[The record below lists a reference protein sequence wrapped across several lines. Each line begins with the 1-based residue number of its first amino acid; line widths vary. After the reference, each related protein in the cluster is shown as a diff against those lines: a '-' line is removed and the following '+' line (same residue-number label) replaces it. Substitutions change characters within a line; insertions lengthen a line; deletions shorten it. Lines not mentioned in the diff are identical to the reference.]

1 MRIASA
7 EAAGFTFNHGRE
19 PLSYCLVRVA
29 TDSGIVGWGEA
40 CDSFGLTY
48 APVIEAA
55 VADAFAPLLVGE
67 ELGEELDSIDRLM
80 HKLRSWT
87 RRRLGHTWVAAQA
100 LSGLE
105 LAMHDALGKARDEP
119 VAVMLGGSLDPVPV
133 YASSVFLEE
142 GDPDWHLELLD
153 PLLGAGVRA
162 VKLRIGVDW
171 QRDLETLA
179 GLRDR
184 LGPAVDLMIDGNE
197 NFTVDTAVAVAGRLA
212 ELGIGWF
219 EEPVLQESPVAMEAV
234 AARSPV
240 PIACGEHMFGLAEFE
255 EAIRRNWARFL
266 QPDAS
271 TCGGLAEG
279 MRIAAAGRRAGVEV
293 VPHTAAG
300 PVSLAANLHLAAA
313 APSIGLLEYPYPL
326 AECWATIS
334 PGCPL
339 IPDRVV
345 DGALRPAERPGLGIE
360 IDFEAVKSRPY
371 RAPAPRTGPSPR
383 YAGNV

>member
-7 EAAGFTFNHGRE
+7 EAVGFTFDHARE
-19 PLSYCLVRVA
+19 PLSYCLTRVT
-29 TDSGIVGWGEA
+29 TDDGIVGWGEA

-48 APVIEAA
+48 ASVVEAA
-55 VADAFAPLLVGE
+55 VADAFAPLLV
-67 ELGEELDSIDRLM
+67 GEELDSIDRLM

-87 RRRLGHTWVAAQA
+87 RRRLGHTWVASQA

-105 LAMHDALGKARDEP
+105 LAMQDVLGKARGEP

-133 YASSVFLEE
+133 YASSVFLGE
-142 GDPDWHLELLD
+142 GDPDWHVELLG
-153 PLLGAGVRA
+153 PLLRAGVRG
-162 VKLRIGVDW
+162 VKVRIGVDW
-171 QRDLETLA
+171 QSDLETLA

-184 LGPAVDLMIDGNE
+184 LDPAVDVMIDGNE
-197 NFTVDTAVAVAGRLA
+197 NFTVDTALVVAERLA

-219 EEPVLQESPVAMEAV
+219 EEPVLQELPAAMDAM

-240 PIACGEHMFGLAEFE
+240 PLACGEHMFGVAEFE
-255 EAIRRNWARFL
+255 EAIRRNWATFL

-279 MRIAAAGRRAGVEV
+279 MRIAAAGHRAGVQV
-293 VPHTAAG
+293 VPHSASG
-300 PVSLAANLHLAAA
+300 PVALAANLHLAAA
-313 APSIGLLEYPYPL
+313 SPTIGLLEYPYPL
-326 AECWATIS
+326 AECWATIA

-339 IPDRVV
+339 VPDRVV
-345 DGALRPAERPGLGIE
+345 DGALTPPDVPGLGIDV
-360 IDFEAVKSRPY
+360 DFEAVRSRPY
-371 RAPAPRTGPSPR
+371 RPPAPRSGPSTQ

>member
-1 MRIASA
+1 MRITRA
-7 EAAGFTFNHGRE
+7 EALGFTFHHDRE
-19 PLSYCLVRVA
+19 PLSYCLIRVT
-29 TDSGIVGWGEA
+29 TDDGIVGWGES

-48 APVIEAA
+48 ASVVEAA
-55 VADAFAPLLVGE
+55 VADAFAPLLV
-67 ELGEELDSIDRLM
+67 GEELDSIDRLM

-105 LAMHDALGKARDEP
+105 LAMQDALGKARGEP
-119 VAVMLGGSLDPVPV
+119 VAVMLGGSLEEVPV

-142 GDPDWHLELLD
+142 GDPAWHLELLG
-153 PLLGAGVRA
+153 PLLRAGVRG
-162 VKLRIGVDW
+162 VKMRIGVDW

-184 LGPAVDLMIDGNE
+184 LDPAVALMIDGNE
-197 NFTVDTAVAVAGRLA
+197 NFTVETALAVAGGLA
-212 ELGIGWF
+212 ELGIAWF
-219 EEPVLQESPVAMEAV
+219 EEPVLQESPPAMEAV

-255 EAIRRNWARFL
+255 EAIRRSWAGVL

-271 TCGGLAEG
+271 TCGGLGEG
-279 MRIAAAGRRAGVEV
+279 MRIAAAGRRAGVRV
-293 VPHTAAG
+293 VPHTASG
-300 PVSLAANLHLAAA
+300 PVALAANLHLAAA
-313 APSIGLLEYPYPL
+313 VPSIGLLEYPYPL
-326 AECWATIS
+326 AECWATIA

-339 IPDRVV
+339 MPEQIVG
-345 DGALRPAERPGLGIE
+345 GALTPPELPGLGIE

-371 RAPAPRTGPSPR
+371 QPPASRSGPSPR

>member
-7 EAAGFTFNHGRE
+7 EAVGFTFDHDRE
-19 PLSYCLVRVA
+19 PLSYCLVRVT
-29 TDSGIVGWGEA
+29 TDDGIVGWGEA

-48 APVIEAA
+48 ASVVEAA
-55 VADAFAPLLVGE
+55 MADAFAPLLV
-67 ELGEELDSIDRLM
+67 GEELDSIDRLM

-105 LAMHDALGKARDEP
+105 LALQDALGKARDEP
-119 VAVMLGGSLDPVPV
+119 VAVMLGGSLEAVPV

-142 GDPDWHLELLD
+142 GDPDWHLELLHRM
-153 PLLGAGVRA
+153 LSAGVRG
-162 VKLRIGVDW
+162 VKMRIGVDW
-171 QRDLETLA
+171 QSDLATLS
-179 GLRDR
+179 GLRER
-184 LGPAVDLMIDGNE
+184 LDPAVALMIDGNE
-197 NFTVDTAVAVAGRLA
+197 NFTVDTALAVADGLA
-212 ELGIGWF
+212 ELGIAWF

-255 EAIRRNWARFL
+255 EAIRRNWAGVL

-279 MRIAAAGRRAGVEV
+279 MRIAAAGRQAGVRV
-293 VPHTAAG
+293 VPHSASG
-300 PVSLAANLHLAAA
+300 PVALAANLHLAAA
-313 APSIGLLEYPYPL
+313 APSIDLLEYPYPL
-326 AECWATIS
+326 AECWAAIA
-334 PGCPL
+334 PGFPL
-339 IPDRVV
+339 MPEQIAG
-345 DGALRPAERPGLGIE
+345 GALTPPELPGLGIE

-371 RAPAPRTGPSPR
+371 QAPAPRSGPSPR

>member
-7 EAAGFTFNHGRE
+7 EALGFTFDHDRE
-19 PLSYCLVRVA
+19 PLSYCLMRVT

-48 APVIEAA
+48 ASVIEAA

-67 ELGEELDSIDRLM
+67 ELDAIDRLM

-105 LAMHDALGKARDEP
+105 LALQDALGKARGEP
-119 VAVMLGGSLDPVPV
+119 VAVMLGGSLDPVPL

-153 PLLGAGVRA
+153 PLLRAGVKG
-162 VKLRIGVDW
+162 VKMRIGVDW
-171 QRDLETLA
+171 ESDLETLA
-179 GLRDR
+179 GLRER
-184 LGPAVDLMIDGNE
+184 LDPAVALMIDGNE
-197 NFTVDTAVAVAGRLA
+197 NFTVDTALSVSERLA
-212 ELGIGWF
+212 DLGIEWF
-219 EEPVLQESPVAMEAV
+219 EEPVLQESPPAMDAV
-234 AARSPV
+234 TARSAV

-255 EAIRRNWARFL
+255 EAIRWNRADVL

-271 TCGGLAEG
+271 TCGGLSEA
-279 MRIAAAGRRAGVEV
+279 MRIAAAGGRAGVRV
-293 VPHTAAG
+293 VPHTASG
-300 PVSLAANLHLAAA
+300 PVALAANLHLASAS
-313 APSIGLLEYPYPL
+313 PSIGLLEYPYPL
-326 AECWATIS
+326 AECWAAVA

-339 IPDRVV
+339 VPDRVA
-345 DGALRPAERPGLGIE
+345 DGALTPPDVPGLGIE
-360 IDFEAVKSRPY
+360 IDDEALKSRPY
-371 RAPAPRTGPSPR
+371 RAPAPRTGPSAR
-383 YAGNV
+383 FAGNV